1 MSKRAQLR
9 ARERQRQQEAA
20 AENRAANPEKY
31 STNNVIKGRKTG
43 PQRREEQQK
52 KREEQQK
59 KREENK
65 RRRTDPCEI
74 QKILITSA
82 KNPKDSVNLT
92 GGMVRFMYYESLLSN
107 TIKATYTYSDSG
119 NSANNA
125 KTGSNCKN
133 TGTALEKL
141 PIVGGEVASIK
152 IVDNRG
158 AVLEFS
164 PEKNN
169 PLIVNKPTPFDD
181 KTTKSAVQL
190 QFTSKEFLEN
200 EKLDN
205 RVVKCYEGK
214 ISEHIEKLVKENLN
228 TDKSVDLEETGA
240 KNYNFIGN
248 TRKPFYCIN
257 NLSTRAVPQGNEKS
271 GNSAGFLFWET
282 ADGYNFKSLDTLLGQ
297 NMKKSIAYNETPDN
311 GNLPAGYDLKALE
324 YSRSSENNVQGKM
337 MMGAFS
343 TQIKYFDLY
352 EPDLTEENLSSEKK
366 EETETP
372 VKGSQSSLTLA
383 GEELPLYNKDYYV
396 PTRLSWSVLDTGSQS
411 GGTTEEQLD
420 KSKEENFDLKN
431 VYNQS
436 IMRYNQ
442 LFSATVTV
450 TVGGDFSL
458 HAGDA
463 IFIDGPSLKAETTSN
478 DDIDKKDGG
487 VYIIADLAH
496 YISPKE
502 TYTKMNLIRDSTG
515 RKGNHTNRNAV
526 MASQDNFL
534 SNIK

>member
-9 ARERQRQQEAA
+9 ARERQRQQESA

-31 STNNVIKGRKTG
+31 STNNVITGRKSG
-43 PQRREEQQK
+43 KERREEQK
-52 KREEQQK
+52 KIREEK
-59 KREENK
+59 K
-65 RRRTDPCEI
+65 RRRTDPCDI

-82 KNPKDSVNLT
+82 KNPKESVNLT

-107 TIKATYTYSDSG
+107 TIKATCTYSDTG
-119 NSANNA
+119 NTANNS

-152 IVDNRG
+152 IADNGG

-169 PLIVNKPTPFDD
+169 ALIVNKPTPFDD

-190 QFTSKEFLEN
+190 QLTSQEFLEN

-228 TDKSVDLEETGA
+228 TDKSIDLEETGA

-257 NLSTRAVPQGNEKS
+257 NLSTKAVPQGNEKS
-271 GNSAGFLFWET
+271 GNSAGFIFWET

-297 NMKKSIAYNETPDN
+297 KMKKSIVYNETPDN

-337 MMGAFS
+337 MMGAYS
-343 TQIKYFDLY
+343 TQLRSFDLY
-352 EPDLTEENLSSEKK
+352 NPDFNEEELSSEKGG
-366 EETETP
+366 ES
-372 VKGSQSSLTLA
+372 KGSQDSLTLA

-396 PTRLSWSVLDTGSQS
+396 PSRISWSVLDTGSQS

-502 TYTKMNLIRDSTG
+502 TYTKMNLIRDSSG
-515 RKGNHTNRNAV
+515 RKGNHSNRNAV
-526 MASQDNFL
+526 MATQDNFL

>member
-9 ARERQRQQEAA
+9 AREKQRQQESAA
-20 AENRAANPEKY
+20 QNRDANPEKY

-43 PQRREEQQK
+43 AQRREEQK
-52 KREEQQK
+52 K

-65 RRRTDPCEI
+65 RRRTDPCDI

-82 KNPKDSVNLT
+82 KNPKESVNLT
-92 GGMVRFMYYESLLSN
+92 GGLVRFMYYESLLSN
-107 TIKATYTYSDSG
+107 TIKATCTYSDSG

-152 IVDNRG
+152 IADNRG

-169 PLIVNKPTPFDD
+169 ALIVNKPTPFDD

-190 QFTSKEFLEN
+190 QLTSNEFLEN

-228 TDKSVDLEETGA
+228 TDKSIDLEETGA

-337 MMGAFS
+337 MMGAYS
-343 TQIKYFDLY
+343 TQLRSFDLY
-352 EPDLTEENLSSEKK
+352 NPDFNEEELSSEKGG
-366 EETETP
+366 ES
-372 VKGSQSSLTLA
+372 KGSQDSLTLA

-396 PTRLSWSVLDTGSQS
+396 PSRISWSVLDTGSQS

-420 KSKEENFDLKN
+420 KSREENFDLKN
-431 VYNQS
+431 IFNQS

-478 DDIDKKDGG
+478 EDIDKKDGG
-487 VYIIADLAH
+487 VYIISDLAH

-526 MASQDNFL
+526 MATQDNFL

>member
-1 MSKRAQLR
+1 MSNRARLRAQ
-9 ARERQRQQEAA
+9 ERKRQQESA
-20 AENRAANPEKY
+20 AENRDANPEKY
-31 STNNVIKGRKTG
+31 STNNVITGRKNG
-43 PQRREEQQK
+43 NQRREENQK
-52 KREEQQK
+52 KRDDK
-59 KREENK
+59 KQPARKSTE
-65 RRRTDPCEI
+65 PCDVE
-74 QKILITSA
+74 KILITSA
-82 KNPKDSVNLT
+82 KNPGESVNLT
-92 GGMVRFMYYESLLSN
+92 GGMIRFMYYESLLSN

-119 NSANNA
+119 NTANNA

-133 TGTALEKL
+133 TGTAMEKL

-152 IVDNRG
+152 VTDNRG
-158 AVLEFS
+158 NSLEFS
-164 PEKNN
+164 PENNN

-190 QFTSKEFLEN
+190 QFTSKEYLEN
-200 EKLDN
+200 EILDN

-214 ISEHIEKLVKENLN
+214 ISEHIDKLVKENLN
-228 TDKSVDLEETGA
+228 TDKSIDIEETGA

-257 NLSTRAVPQGNEKS
+257 NLSTRAVPQGNDKS

-282 ADGYNFKSLDTLLGQ
+282 ADGYHFKSLDTLLGQ
-297 NMKKSIAYNETPDN
+297 KKKKSIVYNETPDN
-311 GNLPAGYDLKALE
+311 GNIPAGYDLKALE
-324 YSRSSENNVQGKM
+324 YSRDSANNVQGKM

-343 TQIKYFDLY
+343 NQIATFDLY
-352 EPDLTEENLSSEKK
+352 NPDFNEEELSSEKGG
-366 EETETP
+366 ES
-372 VKGSQSSLTLA
+372 KGSQDTLTLA

-396 PTRLSWSVLDTGSQS
+396 PTRLSWSVLDTGSQP

-431 VYNQS
+431 IFNQS

-442 LFSATVTV
+442 LFSSTVTV

-463 IFIDGPSLKAETTSN
+463 IFIDGPTLKAETTSN
-478 DDIDKKDGG
+478 DDIDRKDGG
-487 VYIIADLAH
+487 VYIISDLAH

-502 TYTKMNLIRDSTG
+502 TYTKMSLIRDSTG
-515 RKGNHTNRNAV
+515 RKGNHTNRTSSI
-526 MASQDNFL
+526 MDDGFMP
-534 SNIK
+534 NIK

>member
-1 MSKRAQLR
+1 MSNRARLRAQ
-9 ARERQRQQEAA
+9 ERKRQQETA
-20 AENRAANPEKY
+20 AENRTANPEKY
-31 STNNVIKGRKTG
+31 STNNVITGRKNG
-43 PQRREEQQK
+43 NQRREEQQK
-52 KREEQQK
+52 KRDDK
-59 KREENK
+59 KQPARKSTE
-65 RRRTDPCEI
+65 PCDVE
-74 QKILITSA
+74 KILITSA
-82 KNPKDSVNLT
+82 KNPGESVNLT
-92 GGMVRFMYYESLLSN
+92 GGMIRFMYYESLLSN

-119 NSANNA
+119 NTANNA

-133 TGTALEKL
+133 TGTAMEKL

-152 IVDNRG
+152 VTDNRG
-158 AVLEFS
+158 NSLEFS
-164 PEKNN
+164 PENNN

-190 QFTSKEFLEN
+190 QFTSKEYLEN
-200 EKLDN
+200 EILDN

-214 ISEHIEKLVKENLN
+214 ISEHIDKLVKENLN
-228 TDKSVDLEETGA
+228 TDKSIDIEETGA

-257 NLSTRAVPQGNEKS
+257 NLSTRAVPQGNDKS

-282 ADGYNFKSLDTLLGQ
+282 ADGYHFKSLDTLLGQ
-297 NMKKSIAYNETPDN
+297 KKKKSIVYNETPDN
-311 GNLPAGYDLKALE
+311 GNIPAGYDLKALE
-324 YSRSSENNVQGKM
+324 YSRDSANNVQGKM

-343 TQIKYFDLY
+343 NQIATFDLY
-352 EPDLTEENLSSEKK
+352 NPDFNEEELSSEKGG
-366 EETETP
+366 ES
-372 VKGSQSSLTLA
+372 KGSQDTLTLA

-396 PTRLSWSVLDTGSQS
+396 PTRLSWSVLDTGSQP

-431 VYNQS
+431 IFNQS

-442 LFSATVTV
+442 LFSSTVTV

-463 IFIDGPSLKAETTSN
+463 IFIDGPTLKAETTSN
-478 DDIDKKDGG
+478 DDIDRKDGG
-487 VYIIADLAH
+487 VYIISDLAH

-502 TYTKMNLIRDSTG
+502 TYTKMSLIRDSTG
-515 RKGNHTNRNAV
+515 RKGNHTNRNAD
-526 MASQDNFL
+526 MAMEDNFL

>member
-1 MSKRAQLR
+1 MSNRARLRAQ
-9 ARERQRQQEAA
+9 ERKRQQESA
-20 AENRAANPEKY
+20 AENRDANPEKY
-31 STNNVIKGRKTG
+31 STNNVITGRKNG
-43 PQRREEQQK
+43 NQRREENQK
-52 KREEQQK
+52 KRDDK
-59 KREENK
+59 KQPARKSTE
-65 RRRTDPCEI
+65 PCDVE
-74 QKILITSA
+74 KILITSA
-82 KNPKDSVNLT
+82 KNPGESVNLT
-92 GGMVRFMYYESLLSN
+92 GGMIRFMYYESLLSN

-119 NSANNA
+119 NTANNA

-133 TGTALEKL
+133 TGTAMEKL

-152 IVDNRG
+152 VTDNRG
-158 AVLEFS
+158 NSLEFS
-164 PEKNN
+164 PENNN

-190 QFTSKEFLEN
+190 QFTSEEYLEN

-214 ISEHIEKLVKENLN
+214 ISEHIDKLVKENLN
-228 TDKSVDLEETGA
+228 TNKAIDIEETGA

-257 NLSTRAVPQGNEKS
+257 NLSTRAVPQGNDKS

-282 ADGYNFKSLDTLLGQ
+282 ADGYHFKSLDTLLGQ
-297 NMKKSIAYNETPDN
+297 KKKKSIVYNETPDN
-311 GNLPAGYDLKALE
+311 GNIPAGYDLKALE
-324 YSRSSENNVQGKM
+324 YSRDSANNVQGKM
-337 MMGAFS
+337 MMGAYS
-343 TQIKYFDLY
+343 TQLKSFDLY
-352 EPDLTEENLSSEKK
+352 NPDFNEEELSSEKGG
-366 EETETP
+366 ES
-372 VKGSQSSLTLA
+372 KGSQDTLTLA

-396 PTRLSWSVLDTGSQS
+396 PTRLSWSVLDTGSQP

-431 VYNQS
+431 IFNQS

-442 LFSATVTV
+442 LFSSTVTV

-463 IFIDGPSLKAETTSN
+463 IFIDGPTLKAETTSN
-478 DDIDKKDGG
+478 DDIDRKDGG
-487 VYIIADLAH
+487 VYIISDLAH

-502 TYTKMNLIRDSTG
+502 TYTKMSLIRDSTG
-515 RKGNHTNRNAV
+515 RKGNHTNRTSSI
-526 MASQDNFL
+526 MDDGFMP
-534 SNIK
+534 NIK

>member
-1 MSKRAQLR
+1 MSNRSKLR
-9 ARERQRQQEAA
+9 QKELKKQQERAA
-20 AENRAANPEKY
+20 QNRAANPEKY

-43 PQRREEQQK
+43 AQRREDQK
-52 KREEQQK
+52 K
-59 KREENK
+59 KREENRK
-65 RRRTDPCEI
+65 RRTDPCDIE
-74 QKILITSA
+74 KILITSA
-82 KNPKDSVNLT
+82 KNPKESVNLT

-107 TIKATYTYSDSG
+107 TIKATYTYSDTG
-119 NSANNA
+119 NTVNNA

-164 PEKNN
+164 PENNN

-190 QFTSKEFLEN
+190 QLTSKEYLEN

-337 MMGAFS
+337 MMGAYS
-343 TQIKYFDLY
+343 TQLRSFDLY
-352 EPDLTEENLSSEKK
+352 NPDFNEEELSSEKGG
-366 EETETP
+366 ES
-372 VKGSQSSLTLA
+372 KGSQDSLTLA

-396 PTRLSWSVLDTGSQS
+396 PSRISWSVLDTGSQS

-502 TYTKMNLIRDSTG
+502 TYTKMNLIRDSSG
-515 RKGNHTNRNAV
+515 RKGNHSNRNAV
-526 MASQDNFL
+526 MATQDNFL

>member
-1 MSKRAQLR
+1 MSNRARLRAQ
-9 ARERQRQQEAA
+9 ERKRQQEAA

-43 PQRREEQQK
+43 KER
-52 KREEQQK
+52 REEQQK

-74 QKILITSA
+74 EKITITSA
-82 KNPKDSVNLT
+82 KNPKESVNLT
-92 GGMVRFMYYESLLSN
+92 GGLVRFMYYESLLSN
-107 TIKATYTYSDSG
+107 TIKATYTYSDTG
-119 NSANNA
+119 NTVNNA

-152 IVDNRG
+152 VTDNRG
-158 AVLEFS
+158 NSLEFS

-248 TRKPFYCIN
+248 TRKPYYCIN

-337 MMGAFS
+337 MMGAYS
-343 TQIKYFDLY
+343 THCLLY
-352 EPDLTEENLSSEKK
+352 TS
-366 EETETP
+366 
-372 VKGSQSSLTLA
+372 
-383 GEELPLYNKDYYV
+383 
-396 PTRLSWSVLDTGSQS
+396 
-411 GGTTEEQLD
+411 
-420 KSKEENFDLKN
+420 
-431 VYNQS
+431 
-436 IMRYNQ
+436 
-442 LFSATVTV
+442 
-450 TVGGDFSL
+450 
-458 HAGDA
+458 DA
-463 IFIDGPSLKAETTSN
+463 
-478 DDIDKKDGG
+478 
-487 VYIIADLAH
+487 AD
-496 YISPKE
+496 E
-502 TYTKMNLIRDSTG
+502 
-515 RKGNHTNRNAV
+515 
-526 MASQDNFL
+526 
-534 SNIK
+534 

>member
-1 MSKRAQLR
+1 MSNRSKLR
-9 ARERQRQQEAA
+9 QKELKKQQERA

-31 STNNVIKGRKTG
+31 STNNVIKGRKSG
-43 PQRREEQQK
+43 KERRED
-52 KREEQQK
+52 QQK
-59 KREENK
+59 KREENRK
-65 RRRTDPCEI
+65 RRTDPCDIE
-74 QKILITSA
+74 KILITSA
-82 KNPKDSVNLT
+82 KNPKESVNLT

-107 TIKATYTYSDSG
+107 TIKATYTYSDTG
-119 NSANNA
+119 NTVNNA

-141 PIVGGEVASIK
+141 PIVGGEIASIK

-190 QFTSKEFLEN
+190 QLTSKEYLEN

-228 TDKSVDLEETGA
+228 TDKSIDLEETGA

-257 NLSTRAVPQGNEKS
+257 NLSTRAVPQGNDKS

-282 ADGYNFKSLDTLLGQ
+282 ADGYHFKSLDTLLGQ
-297 NMKKSIAYNETPDN
+297 KKKKSIVYNETPDN
-311 GNLPAGYDLKALE
+311 GNIPAGYDLKALE
-324 YSRSSENNVQGKM
+324 YSRDSANNVQGKM

-343 TQIKYFDLY
+343 NQIATFDLY
-352 EPDLTEENLSSEKK
+352 NPDFNEEELSSEKGG
-366 EETETP
+366 ES
-372 VKGSQSSLTLA
+372 KGSQDSLTLA

-396 PTRLSWSVLDTGSQS
+396 PSRISWSVLDTGSQS

-502 TYTKMNLIRDSTG
+502 TYTKMNLIRDSSG
-515 RKGNHTNRNAV
+515 RKGNHSNRNAV
-526 MASQDNFL
+526 MATQDNFL

>member
-9 ARERQRQQEAA
+9 ARERQRQQESA

-43 PQRREEQQK
+43 AQRREEQK
-52 KREEQQK
+52 KIREK
-59 KREENK
+59 NK
-65 RRRTDPCEI
+65 RRRTDPCDI

-82 KNPKDSVNLT
+82 KNPKESVNLT
-92 GGMVRFMYYESLLSN
+92 GGLIRFMYYESLLSN
-107 TIKATYTYSDSG
+107 TIKATCTYSDTG
-119 NSANNA
+119 NTANNA

-152 IVDNRG
+152 IVDNHG

-164 PEKNN
+164 IEKNN

-190 QFTSKEFLEN
+190 QLTSNEFLEN

-228 TDKSVDLEETGA
+228 TEKSVDLEETGA

-297 NMKKSIAYNETPDN
+297 KMKKSIVYNETPDN

-396 PTRLSWSVLDTGSQS
+396 PTRLSWSVLDTGSQP

-431 VYNQS
+431 IFNQS

-442 LFSATVTV
+442 LFSSTVTV

-463 IFIDGPSLKAETTSN
+463 IFIDGPALRAETTSN
-478 DDIDKKDGG
+478 DDIDRKDGG
-487 VYIIADLAH
+487 VYIISDLAH

-502 TYTKMNLIRDSTG
+502 TYTKINLIRDSTG
-515 RKGNHTNRNAV
+515 RKGNHTNRASTV
-526 MASQDNFL
+526 MDDDFMTF
-534 SNIK
+534 IK

>member
-9 ARERQRQQEAA
+9 AREKQRQQESAA
-20 AENRAANPEKY
+20 QNRDANPEKY

-43 PQRREEQQK
+43 AQRREEQK
-52 KREEQQK
+52 K

-65 RRRTDPCEI
+65 RRRTDPCDI

-82 KNPKDSVNLT
+82 KNPKESVNLT
-92 GGMVRFMYYESLLSN
+92 GGLVRFMYYESLLSN
-107 TIKATYTYSDSG
+107 TIKATCTYSDSG

-152 IVDNRG
+152 IADNRG

-169 PLIVNKPTPFDD
+169 ALIVNKPTPFDD

-190 QFTSKEFLEN
+190 QLTSNEFLEN

-228 TDKSVDLEETGA
+228 TDKSIDLEETGA

-352 EPDLTEENLSSEKK
+352 EPDLTEENLSSEKS
-366 EETETP
+366 EETKTP

-396 PTRLSWSVLDTGSQS
+396 PTRLSWSVLDTGSQP

-431 VYNQS
+431 IFNQS

-478 DDIDKKDGG
+478 DDYDKKDGG
-487 VYIIADLAH
+487 VYIISDLAH

-526 MASQDNFL
+526 MATQDNFL

>member
-1 MSKRAQLR
+1 MCIRDR
-9 ARERQRQQEAA
+9 
-20 AENRAANPEKY
+20 
-31 STNNVIKGRKTG
+31 
-43 PQRREEQQK
+43 
-52 KREEQQK
+52 
-59 KREENK
+59 
-65 RRRTDPCEI
+65 
-74 QKILITSA
+74 
-82 KNPKDSVNLT
+82 
-92 GGMVRFMYYESLLSN
+92 
-107 TIKATYTYSDSG
+107 TYTYSDTG
-119 NSANNA
+119 NTANNA

-164 PEKNN
+164 PENNN

-190 QFTSKEFLEN
+190 QLTSNEFLEN

-228 TDKSVDLEETGA
+228 TDKSIDLEETGA

-337 MMGAFS
+337 MMGAYS
-343 TQIKYFDLY
+343 TQLRSFDLY
-352 EPDLTEENLSSEKK
+352 NPDFNEEELSSEKGG
-366 EETETP
+366 ES
-372 VKGSQSSLTLA
+372 KGSQDSLTLA

-396 PTRLSWSVLDTGSQS
+396 PSRISWSVLDTGSQS

-502 TYTKMNLIRDSTG
+502 TYTKMNLIRDSSG
-515 RKGNHTNRNAV
+515 RKGNHSNRNAV
-526 MASQDNFL
+526 MATQDNFL

>member
-1 MSKRAQLR
+1 MSNRAKLR
-9 ARERQRQQEAA
+9 QKELKNQQERA

-43 PQRREEQQK
+43 AQRREEQK
-52 KREEQQK
+52 KIREK
-59 KREENK
+59 NK
-65 RRRTDPCEI
+65 RRRTDPCDI

-82 KNPKDSVNLT
+82 KNPKESVNLT
-92 GGMVRFMYYESLLSN
+92 GGLVRFMYYESLLSN
-107 TIKATYTYSDSG
+107 TIKATYTYSDTG
-119 NSANNA
+119 NTTNNA

-164 PEKNN
+164 PENNN

-190 QFTSKEFLEN
+190 QLTSKEYLEN

-337 MMGAFS
+337 MMGAYS
-343 TQIKYFDLY
+343 TQLRSFDLY
-352 EPDLTEENLSSEKK
+352 NPDFNEEELSSEKGG
-366 EETETP
+366 ES
-372 VKGSQSSLTLA
+372 KGSQDSLTLA

-396 PTRLSWSVLDTGSQS
+396 PSRISWSVLDTGSQS

-502 TYTKMNLIRDSTG
+502 TYTKMNLIRDSSG
-515 RKGNHTNRNAV
+515 RKGNHSNRNAV
-526 MASQDNFL
+526 MATQDNFL

>member
-1 MSKRAQLR
+1 MSNRAKLR
-9 ARERQRQQEAA
+9 QKELKKQQERA

-43 PQRREEQQK
+43 KERRED
-52 KREEQQK
+52 QQK
-59 KREENK
+59 KREENRK
-65 RRRTDPCEI
+65 RRTDPCDIE
-74 QKILITSA
+74 KITITSA
-82 KNPKDSVNLT
+82 KNPKESVNLT
-92 GGMVRFMYYESLLSN
+92 GGLVRFMYYESLLSN
-107 TIKATYTYSDSG
+107 TIKATYTYSDTG
-119 NSANNA
+119 NTVNNA

-141 PIVGGEVASIK
+141 PIVGGEIASIK
-152 IVDNRG
+152 VTDNRG
-158 AVLEFS
+158 NSLEFS
-164 PEKNN
+164 PENNN

-190 QFTSKEFLEN
+190 QFTSEEYLEN

-214 ISEHIEKLVKENLN
+214 ISEHIDKLVKENLN
-228 TDKSVDLEETGA
+228 TNKAIDIEETGA

-257 NLSTRAVPQGNEKS
+257 NLSTRAVPQGNDKS

-282 ADGYNFKSLDTLLGQ
+282 ADGYHFKSLDTLLGQ
-297 NMKKSIAYNETPDN
+297 KKKKSIVYNETPDN
-311 GNLPAGYDLKALE
+311 GNIPAGYDLKALE
-324 YSRSSENNVQGKM
+324 YSRDSANNVQGKM
-337 MMGAFS
+337 MMGAYS
-343 TQIKYFDLY
+343 TQLKSFDLY
-352 EPDLTEENLSSEKK
+352 NPDFNEEELSSEKGG
-366 EETETP
+366 ES
-372 VKGSQSSLTLA
+372 KGSQDTLTLA

-396 PTRLSWSVLDTGSQS
+396 PTRLSWSVLDTGSQP

-431 VYNQS
+431 IFNQS

-442 LFSATVTV
+442 LFSSTVTV

-463 IFIDGPSLKAETTSN
+463 IFIDGPTLKAETTSN
-478 DDIDKKDGG
+478 DDIDRKDGG
-487 VYIIADLAH
+487 VYIISDLAH

-502 TYTKMNLIRDSTG
+502 TYTKMNLIRDSSG
-515 RKGNHTNRNAV
+515 RKGNHSNRNAA
-526 MASQDNFL
+526 MATQDNFL

>member
-1 MSKRAQLR
+1 MSRLRAQ
-9 ARERQRQQEAA
+9 ERKRQQESA
-20 AENRAANPEKY
+20 AENRDANPEKY
-31 STNNVIKGRKTG
+31 STNNVITGRKNG
-43 PQRREEQQK
+43 NQRREEQQK
-52 KREEQQK
+52 KRDDK
-59 KREENK
+59 KQPARKSTE
-65 RRRTDPCEI
+65 PCDVE
-74 QKILITSA
+74 KILITSA
-82 KNPKDSVNLT
+82 KNPGESVNLT
-92 GGMVRFMYYESLLSN
+92 GGMIRFMYYESLLSN

-119 NSANNA
+119 NTANNA

-133 TGTALEKL
+133 TGTAMEKL

-152 IVDNRG
+152 VTDNRG
-158 AVLEFS
+158 NSLEFS
-164 PEKNN
+164 PENNN

-190 QFTSKEFLEN
+190 QFTSKEYLEN
-200 EKLDN
+200 EILDN

-214 ISEHIEKLVKENLN
+214 ISEHIDKLVKENLN
-228 TDKSVDLEETGA
+228 TDKSIDIEETGA

-257 NLSTRAVPQGNEKS
+257 NLSTRAVPQGNDKS

-282 ADGYNFKSLDTLLGQ
+282 ADGYHFKSLDTLLGQ
-297 NMKKSIAYNETPDN
+297 KKKKSIVYNETPDN
-311 GNLPAGYDLKALE
+311 GNIPAGYDLKALE
-324 YSRSSENNVQGKM
+324 YSRDSANNVQGKM

-343 TQIKYFDLY
+343 NQIASFDLY
-352 EPDLTEENLSSEKK
+352 NPDFNEEELSSEKGG
-366 EETETP
+366 ES
-372 VKGSQSSLTLA
+372 KGSQDTLTLA

-396 PTRLSWSVLDTGSQS
+396 PTRLSWSVLDTGSQP

-431 VYNQS
+431 IFNQS

-442 LFSATVTV
+442 LFSSTVTV

-463 IFIDGPSLKAETTSN
+463 IFIDGPTLKAETTSN
-478 DDIDKKDGG
+478 DDIDRKDGG
-487 VYIIADLAH
+487 VYIISDLAH

-502 TYTKMNLIRDSTG
+502 TYTKMSLIRDSTG
-515 RKGNHTNRNAV
+515 RKGNHTNRTSSI
-526 MASQDNFL
+526 MDDGFMP
-534 SNIK
+534 NIK

>member
-9 ARERQRQQEAA
+9 AREKQRQQESAA
-20 AENRAANPEKY
+20 QNRDANPEKY

-43 PQRREEQQK
+43 AQRREEQK
-52 KREEQQK
+52 KIREK
-59 KREENK
+59 NK
-65 RRRTDPCEI
+65 RRRTDPCDI

-82 KNPKDSVNLT
+82 KNPKESVNLT
-92 GGMVRFMYYESLLSN
+92 GGLVRFMYYESLLSN
-107 TIKATYTYSDSG
+107 TIKATCTYSDSG

-152 IVDNRG
+152 IVDNHG

-169 PLIVNKPTPFDD
+169 ALIVNKPIPFDD

-190 QFTSKEFLEN
+190 QLTSNEFLEN

-228 TDKSVDLEETGA
+228 TDKSIDLEETGA

-352 EPDLTEENLSSEKK
+352 EPDLTEENLSSEKS
-366 EETETP
+366 EETKTP

-396 PTRLSWSVLDTGSQS
+396 PTRLSWSVLDTGSQP

-431 VYNQS
+431 IFNQS

-487 VYIIADLAH
+487 VYIISD
-496 YISPKE
+496 
-502 TYTKMNLIRDSTG
+502 
-515 RKGNHTNRNAV
+515 
-526 MASQDNFL
+526 
-534 SNIK
+534 

>member
-1 MSKRAQLR
+1 MSNRARLRAQ
-9 ARERQRQQEAA
+9 ERKRQQETA
-20 AENRAANPEKY
+20 AENRDANPEKY
-31 STNNVIKGRKTG
+31 STNNVITGRKNG
-43 PQRREEQQK
+43 NQRREEQK
-52 KREEQQK
+52 KIRDERKQPARKPTE
-59 KREENK
+59 
-65 RRRTDPCEI
+65 PCDVE
-74 QKILITSA
+74 KILITSA
-82 KNPKDSVNLT
+82 KNPGESVNLT
-92 GGMVRFMYYESLLSN
+92 GGMIRFMYYESLLSN

-119 NSANNA
+119 NTANNA

-141 PIVGGEVASIK
+141 PIVGGEIASIK
-152 IVDNRG
+152 VTDNRG
-158 AVLEFS
+158 NSLEFS
-164 PEKNN
+164 PENNN

-190 QFTSKEFLEN
+190 QFTSKEYLEN
-200 EKLDN
+200 EILDN

-214 ISEHIEKLVKENLN
+214 ISEHIDKLVKENLK
-228 TDKSVDLEETGA
+228 TDKAINIEETGA

-257 NLSTRAVPQGNEKS
+257 NLSTRAVPQGNDKS

-282 ADGYNFKSLDTLLGQ
+282 ADGYHFKSLDTLLGQ
-297 NMKKSIAYNETPDN
+297 KKKKSIIYNETPDN
-311 GNLPAGYDLKALE
+311 GNIPAGYDLKALE
-324 YSRSSENNVQGKM
+324 YSRDSANNVQGKM

-343 TQIKYFDLY
+343 NQIATFDLY
-352 EPDLTEENLSSEKK
+352 NPDFSEEELSSEKGG
-366 EETETP
+366 ES
-372 VKGSQSSLTLA
+372 KGSQSSLTLA

-396 PTRLSWSVLDTGSQS
+396 PTRLSWSVLDTGSQP

-431 VYNQS
+431 IFNQS

-442 LFSATVTV
+442 LFSSTVTV

-458 HAGDA
+458 HAGAA
-463 IFIDGPSLKAETTSN
+463 IFIDGPTLKAETTSN
-478 DDIDKKDGG
+478 DDIDRKDGG
-487 VYIIADLAH
+487 VYIISDLAH

-502 TYTKMNLIRDSTG
+502 TYTKMSLIRDSTG
-515 RKGNHTNRNAV
+515 RKGNHTNRNAD
-526 MASQDNFL
+526 MAMEDNFL

>member
-9 ARERQRQQEAA
+9 AREKQRQQESA

-43 PQRREEQQK
+43 AQRREEQK
-52 KREEQQK
+52 K

-74 QKILITSA
+74 EKITITSA
-82 KNPKDSVNLT
+82 KNPKESVNLT
-92 GGMVRFMYYESLLSN
+92 GGLVRFMYYESLLSN
-107 TIKATYTYSDSG
+107 TIKATYTYSDTG
-119 NSANNA
+119 NTTNNA

-164 PEKNN
+164 PENNN

-190 QFTSKEFLEN
+190 QFTSEEYLEN

-214 ISEHIEKLVKENLN
+214 ISEHIDKLVKENLN
-228 TDKSVDLEETGA
+228 TDKAIDIEETGA

-257 NLSTRAVPQGNEKS
+257 NLSTRAVPQGNDKS
-271 GNSAGFLFWET
+271 CNSAGFLFWET

-337 MMGAFS
+337 MMGAYS
-343 TQIKYFDLY
+343 TQLRSFDLY
-352 EPDLTEENLSSEKK
+352 NPDFNEEELSSEKGG
-366 EETETP
+366 ES
-372 VKGSQSSLTLA
+372 KGSQDSLTLA

-396 PTRLSWSVLDTGSQS
+396 PSRISWSVLDTGSQS

-502 TYTKMNLIRDSTG
+502 TYTKMNLIRDSSG
-515 RKGNHTNRNAV
+515 RKGNHSNRNAV
-526 MASQDNFL
+526 MATQDNFL

>member
-1 MSKRAQLR
+1 MSNRARLRAQ
-9 ARERQRQQEAA
+9 ERKRQQEAA

-31 STNNVIKGRKTG
+31 STNNVITGRKNG
-43 PQRREEQQK
+43 NQRREEQKK
-52 KREEQQK
+52 KRDEK
-59 KREENK
+59 KQPARKSTE
-65 RRRTDPCEI
+65 PCDVE
-74 QKILITSA
+74 KILITSA
-82 KNPKDSVNLT
+82 KNPGESVNLT
-92 GGMVRFMYYESLLSN
+92 GGMIRFMYYESLLSN

-119 NSANNA
+119 NTANNA

-133 TGTALEKL
+133 TGTAMEKL

-152 IVDNRG
+152 VTDNRG
-158 AVLEFS
+158 NSLEFS
-164 PEKNN
+164 PENNN

-190 QFTSKEFLEN
+190 QFTSKEYLEN
-200 EKLDN
+200 EILDN

-214 ISEHIEKLVKENLN
+214 ISEHIDKLVKENLN
-228 TDKSVDLEETGA
+228 TNKSIDIEETGA

-257 NLSTRAVPQGNEKS
+257 NLSTRAVPQGNDKS

-282 ADGYNFKSLDTLLGQ
+282 ADGYHFKSLDTLLGQ
-297 NMKKSIAYNETPDN
+297 KKKKSIVYNETPDN
-311 GNLPAGYDLKALE
+311 GNIPAGYDLKALE
-324 YSRSSENNVQGKM
+324 YSRDSVNNVQGKM
-337 MMGAFS
+337 MMGAYS
-343 TQIKYFDLY
+343 TQLRSFDLY
-352 EPDLTEENLSSEKK
+352 NPDFNEEELSSEKGG
-366 EETETP
+366 ES
-372 VKGSQSSLTLA
+372 KGSQDTLTLA

-396 PTRLSWSVLDTGSQS
+396 PTRLSWSVLDTGSQP

-431 VYNQS
+431 IFNQS

-442 LFSATVTV
+442 LFSSTVTV

-463 IFIDGPSLKAETTSN
+463 IFIDGPTLKAETTSN
-478 DDIDKKDGG
+478 DDIDRKDGG
-487 VYIIADLAH
+487 VYIISDLAH

-502 TYTKMNLIRDSTG
+502 TYTKMSLIRDSTG
-515 RKGNHTNRNAV
+515 RKGNHTNRTSSI
-526 MASQDNFL
+526 MDDGFMP
-534 SNIK
+534 NIK

>member
-1 MSKRAQLR
+1 MSNRAKLRAQ
-9 ARERQRQQEAA
+9 ERNRQQEAA

-43 PQRREEQQK
+43 AQRREEQK
-52 KREEQQK
+52 KIREK
-59 KREENK
+59 NK
-65 RRRTDPCEI
+65 RRRTDPCDI

-82 KNPKDSVNLT
+82 KNPKESVNLT

-107 TIKATYTYSDSG
+107 TIKATYTYSDTG
-119 NSANNA
+119 NTVNNA

-190 QFTSKEFLEN
+190 QFTSKEYLEN
-200 EKLDN
+200 EILDN

-214 ISEHIEKLVKENLN
+214 ISEHIDKLVKENLN
-228 TDKSVDLEETGA
+228 TDKSIDIEETGA

-257 NLSTRAVPQGNEKS
+257 NLSTRAVPQGNDKS

-282 ADGYNFKSLDTLLGQ
+282 ADGYHFKSLDTLLGQ
-297 NMKKSIAYNETPDN
+297 KKKKSIVYNETPDN
-311 GNLPAGYDLKALE
+311 GNIPAGYDLKALE
-324 YSRSSENNVQGKM
+324 YSRDSANNVQGKM

-343 TQIKYFDLY
+343 NQIATFDLY
-352 EPDLTEENLSSEKK
+352 NPDFNEEELSSEKGG
-366 EETETP
+366 ES
-372 VKGSQSSLTLA
+372 KGSQDTLTLA

-396 PTRLSWSVLDTGSQS
+396 PTRLSWSVLDTGSQP

-431 VYNQS
+431 IFNQS

-442 LFSATVTV
+442 LFSSTVTV

-463 IFIDGPSLKAETTSN
+463 IFIDGPTLKAETTSN
-478 DDIDKKDGG
+478 DDIDRKDGG
-487 VYIIADLAH
+487 VYIISDLAH

-502 TYTKMNLIRDSTG
+502 TYTKMSLIRDSTG
-515 RKGNHTNRNAV
+515 RKGNHTNRNADTA
-526 MASQDNFL
+526 MQDNFL

>member
-1 MSKRAQLR
+1 MSNRSKLR
-9 ARERQRQQEAA
+9 QKELKKQQERA

-31 STNNVIKGRKTG
+31 STNNVIKGRKSG
-43 PQRREEQQK
+43 KERRED
-52 KREEQQK
+52 QQK
-59 KREENK
+59 KREENRK
-65 RRRTDPCEI
+65 RRTDPCDIE
-74 QKILITSA
+74 KILITSA
-82 KNPKDSVNLT
+82 KNPKESVNLT

-107 TIKATYTYSDSG
+107 TIKATYTYSDTG
-119 NSANNA
+119 NTVNNA

-141 PIVGGEVASIK
+141 PIVGGEIASIK

-190 QFTSKEFLEN
+190 QLTSKEYLEN

-214 ISEHIEKLVKENLN
+214 ISQHIKNLVKENLN
-228 TDKSVDLEETGA
+228 SDKFVALEETGA

-297 NMKKSIAYNETPDN
+297 NMKKSITYNETPDN

-337 MMGAFS
+337 MMGAYS
-343 TQIKYFDLY
+343 TQLRSFDLY
-352 EPDLTEENLSSEKK
+352 NPDFNEEELSSEKGG
-366 EETETP
+366 ES
-372 VKGSQSSLTLA
+372 KGSQDSLTLA

-396 PTRLSWSVLDTGSQS
+396 PSRISWSVLDTGSQS

-502 TYTKMNLIRDSTG
+502 TYTKMNLIRDSSG
-515 RKGNHTNRNAV
+515 RKGNHSNRNAV
-526 MASQDNFL
+526 MATQDNFL

>member
-1 MSKRAQLR
+1 MSNRAKLR
-9 ARERQRQQEAA
+9 QKELKKQQERA

-43 PQRREEQQK
+43 KERRED
-52 KREEQQK
+52 QQK
-59 KREENK
+59 KREENRK
-65 RRRTDPCEI
+65 RRTDPCDIE
-74 QKILITSA
+74 KITITSA
-82 KNPKDSVNLT
+82 KNPKESVNLT
-92 GGMVRFMYYESLLSN
+92 GGLVRFMYYESLLSN
-107 TIKATYTYSDSG
+107 TIKATYTYSDTG
-119 NSANNA
+119 NTVNNA

-141 PIVGGEVASIK
+141 PIVGGEIASIK

-190 QFTSKEFLEN
+190 QLISKEYLEN

-337 MMGAFS
+337 MMGAYS
-343 TQIKYFDLY
+343 TQLRSFDLY
-352 EPDLTEENLSSEKK
+352 NPDFNEEELSSEKGG
-366 EETETP
+366 ES
-372 VKGSQSSLTLA
+372 KGSQDSLTLA

-396 PTRLSWSVLDTGSQS
+396 PSRISWSVLDTGSQS

-502 TYTKMNLIRDSTG
+502 TYTKMNLIRDSSG
-515 RKGNHTNRNAV
+515 RKGNHSNRNAA
-526 MASQDNFL
+526 MATQDNFL

>member
-1 MSKRAQLR
+1 MSNRAKLR
-9 ARERQRQQEAA
+9 QKELKKQQERA

-31 STNNVIKGRKTG
+31 STNNVIKGRKNG
-43 PQRREEQQK
+43 NQRREEQKK
-52 KREEQQK
+52 KRDERKQPARKPTE
-59 KREENK
+59 
-65 RRRTDPCEI
+65 PCDVE
-74 QKILITSA
+74 KILITSA
-82 KNPKDSVNLT
+82 KNPGESVNLT
-92 GGMVRFMYYESLLSN
+92 GGMIRLMYYESLLSN

-119 NSANNA
+119 NTANNA

-141 PIVGGEVASIK
+141 PIVGGEIASIK
-152 IVDNRG
+152 VTDNRG
-158 AVLEFS
+158 NSLEFS
-164 PEKNN
+164 PENNN

-190 QFTSKEFLEN
+190 QFTSEEYLEN

-214 ISEHIEKLVKENLN
+214 ISEHIDKLVKENLN
-228 TDKSVDLEETGA
+228 TDKSIDIEETGA

-257 NLSTRAVPQGNEKS
+257 NLSTRAVPQGNDKS

-282 ADGYNFKSLDTLLGQ
+282 ADGYHFKSLDTLLGQ
-297 NMKKSIAYNETPDN
+297 KKKKSIVYNETPDN
-311 GNLPAGYDLKALE
+311 GNIPAGYDLKALE
-324 YSRSSENNVQGKM
+324 YSRDSANNVQGKM
-337 MMGAFS
+337 MMGAYS
-343 TQIKYFDLY
+343 TQLRSFDLY
-352 EPDLTEENLSSEKK
+352 NPDFNEEELSSEKGG
-366 EETETP
+366 ES
-372 VKGSQSSLTLA
+372 KGSQSSLTLA

-396 PTRLSWSVLDTGSQS
+396 PTRLSWSVLDTGSQP

-431 VYNQS
+431 IFNQS

-442 LFSATVTV
+442 LFSSTVTV

-463 IFIDGPSLKAETTSN
+463 IFIDGPTLKAETTSN
-478 DDIDKKDGG
+478 DDIDRKDGG
-487 VYIIADLAH
+487 VYIISDLAH

-502 TYTKMNLIRDSTG
+502 TYTKMSLIRDSTG
-515 RKGNHTNRNAV
+515 RKGNHTNRNAD
-526 MASQDNFL
+526 MAMEDNFL

>member
-1 MSKRAQLR
+1 MSNRARLRAQ
-9 ARERQRQQEAA
+9 ERKRQQESA
-20 AENRAANPEKY
+20 AENRDANPEKY
-31 STNNVIKGRKTG
+31 STNNVITGRKNG
-43 PQRREEQQK
+43 NQRREEQQK
-52 KREEQQK
+52 KRDDK
-59 KREENK
+59 KQPARKSTE
-65 RRRTDPCEI
+65 PCDVE
-74 QKILITSA
+74 KILITSA
-82 KNPKDSVNLT
+82 KNPGESVNLT
-92 GGMVRFMYYESLLSN
+92 GGMIRFMYYESLLSN

-119 NSANNA
+119 NTANNA

-133 TGTALEKL
+133 TGTAMEKL

-152 IVDNRG
+152 VTDNRG
-158 AVLEFS
+158 NSLEFS
-164 PEKNN
+164 PENNN

-190 QFTSKEFLEN
+190 QFTSKEYLEN
-200 EKLDN
+200 EILDN

-214 ISEHIEKLVKENLN
+214 ISEHIDKLVKENLN
-228 TDKSVDLEETGA
+228 TDKSIDIEETGA

-257 NLSTRAVPQGNEKS
+257 NLSTRAVPQGNDKS

-282 ADGYNFKSLDTLLGQ
+282 ADGYHFKSLDTLLGQ
-297 NMKKSIAYNETPDN
+297 KKKKSIVYNETPDN
-311 GNLPAGYDLKALE
+311 GNIPAGYDLKALE
-324 YSRSSENNVQGKM
+324 YSRDSANNVQGKM

-343 TQIKYFDLY
+343 NQIASFDLY
-352 EPDLTEENLSSEKK
+352 NPDFNEEELSSEKGG
-366 EETETP
+366 ES
-372 VKGSQSSLTLA
+372 KGSQDTLTLA

-396 PTRLSWSVLDTGSQS
+396 PTRLSWSVLDTGSQP

-431 VYNQS
+431 IFNQS

-442 LFSATVTV
+442 LFSSTVTV

-463 IFIDGPSLKAETTSN
+463 IFIDGPTLKAETTSN
-478 DDIDKKDGG
+478 DDIDRKDGG
-487 VYIIADLAH
+487 VYIISDLAH

-502 TYTKMNLIRDSTG
+502 TYTKMSLIRDSTG
-515 RKGNHTNRNAV
+515 RKGNHTNRTSSI
-526 MASQDNFL
+526 MDDGFMP
-534 SNIK
+534 NIK

>member
-1 MSKRAQLR
+1 M
-9 ARERQRQQEAA
+9 
-20 AENRAANPEKY
+20 
-31 STNNVIKGRKTG
+31 
-43 PQRREEQQK
+43 
-52 KREEQQK
+52 
-59 KREENK
+59 
-65 RRRTDPCEI
+65 
-74 QKILITSA
+74 
-82 KNPKDSVNLT
+82 
-92 GGMVRFMYYESLLSN
+92 
-107 TIKATYTYSDSG
+107 
-119 NSANNA
+119 
-125 KTGSNCKN
+125 
-133 TGTALEKL
+133 
-141 PIVGGEVASIK
+141 
-152 IVDNRG
+152 
-158 AVLEFS
+158 
-164 PEKNN
+164 
-169 PLIVNKPTPFDD
+169 IVNKPTPFDD

-190 QFTSKEFLEN
+190 QLTSKEYLEN

-337 MMGAFS
+337 MMGAYS
-343 TQIKYFDLY
+343 TQLRSFDLY
-352 EPDLTEENLSSEKK
+352 NPDFNEEELSSEKGG
-366 EETETP
+366 ES
-372 VKGSQSSLTLA
+372 KGSQDSLTLA

-396 PTRLSWSVLDTGSQS
+396 PSRISWSVLDTGSQS

-502 TYTKMNLIRDSTG
+502 TYTKMNLIRDSSG
-515 RKGNHTNRNAV
+515 RKGNHSNRNAV
-526 MASQDNFL
+526 MATQDNFL

>member
-1 MSKRAQLR
+1 MSNRARLR
-9 ARERQRQQEAA
+9 ALERKSQQEAA
-20 AENRAANPEKY
+20 AARRAANPEKN
-31 STNNVIKGRKTG
+31 STNKVITGRTNCN
-43 PQRREEQQK
+43 QRREEQEKIRDEK
-52 KREEQQK
+52 KQPARKPTE
-59 KREENK
+59 
-65 RRRTDPCEI
+65 PCDVE
-74 QKILITSA
+74 KILITSA
-82 KNPKDSVNLT
+82 KNPGESVNLT
-92 GGMVRFMYYESLLSN
+92 GGMIRLMYYESLLSN

-119 NSANNA
+119 NTANNA

-141 PIVGGEVASIK
+141 PIVGGEIASIK
-152 IVDNRG
+152 VTDNRG
-158 AVLEFS
+158 NSLEFS
-164 PEKNN
+164 PENNN

-190 QFTSKEFLEN
+190 QFTSEEYLEN

-214 ISEHIEKLVKENLN
+214 ISEHIDKLVKENLN
-228 TDKSVDLEETGA
+228 TNKAIDIEETGA

-257 NLSTRAVPQGNEKS
+257 NLSTRAVPQGNDKS

-282 ADGYNFKSLDTLLGQ
+282 ADGYHFKSLDTLLGQ
-297 NMKKSIAYNETPDN
+297 KKKKSIVYNETPDN
-311 GNLPAGYDLKALE
+311 GNIPAGYDLKALE
-324 YSRSSENNVQGKM
+324 YSRDSANNVQGKM

-343 TQIKYFDLY
+343 NQIATFDLY
-352 EPDLTEENLSSEKK
+352 NPDFNEEELSSEKGG
-366 EETETP
+366 ES
-372 VKGSQSSLTLA
+372 KGSQSSLTLA

-396 PTRLSWSVLDTGSQS
+396 PSRISWSVLDTGSQS

-431 VYNQS
+431 IFNQS

-442 LFSATVTV
+442 LFSSTVTV

-463 IFIDGPSLKAETTSN
+463 IFIDGPTLKAETTSN
-478 DDIDKKDGG
+478 DDIDRKDGG

-502 TYTKMNLIRDSTG
+502 TYTKMSLIRDSTG
-515 RKGNHTNRNAV
+515 RKGNHTNRNAD
-526 MASQDNFL
+526 MAMEDNFL

>member
-1 MSKRAQLR
+1 MSNRAKLR
-9 ARERQRQQEAA
+9 QKELKKQQERA

-43 PQRREEQQK
+43 KERRED
-52 KREEQQK
+52 QQK
-59 KREENK
+59 KREENRK
-65 RRRTDPCEI
+65 RRTDPCDIE
-74 QKILITSA
+74 KITITSA
-82 KNPKDSVNLT
+82 KNPKESVNLT
-92 GGMVRFMYYESLLSN
+92 GGLVRFMYYESLLSN
-107 TIKATYTYSDSG
+107 TIKATYTYSDTG
-119 NSANNA
+119 NTVNNA

-141 PIVGGEVASIK
+141 PIVGGEIASIK

-190 QFTSKEFLEN
+190 QLISKEYLEN

-337 MMGAFS
+337 MMGAYS
-343 TQIKYFDLY
+343 TQLRSFDLY
-352 EPDLTEENLSSEKK
+352 NPDFNEEELSSEKGG
-366 EETETP
+366 ES
-372 VKGSQSSLTLA
+372 KGSQDTLTLA

-396 PTRLSWSVLDTGSQS
+396 PTRLSWSVLDTGSQP

-431 VYNQS
+431 IFNQS

-442 LFSATVTV
+442 LFSSTVTV

-463 IFIDGPSLKAETTSN
+463 IFIDGPTLKAETTSN
-478 DDIDKKDGG
+478 DDIDRKDGG
-487 VYIIADLAH
+487 VYIISDLAH

-502 TYTKMNLIRDSTG
+502 TYTKMSLIRDSTG
-515 RKGNHTNRNAV
+515 RKGNHTNRTSSI
-526 MASQDNFL
+526 MDDGFMP
-534 SNIK
+534 NIK

>member
-9 ARERQRQQEAA
+9 AREKQRQQESAA
-20 AENRAANPEKY
+20 QNRDANPEKY

-43 PQRREEQQK
+43 AQRREEQK
-52 KREEQQK
+52 KIREK
-59 KREENK
+59 NK
-65 RRRTDPCEI
+65 RRRTDPCDI

-82 KNPKDSVNLT
+82 KNPKESVNLT
-92 GGMVRFMYYESLLSN
+92 GGLVRFMYYESLLSN
-107 TIKATYTYSDSG
+107 TIKATCTYSDSG

-152 IVDNRG
+152 IVDNHG

-169 PLIVNKPTPFDD
+169 ALIVNKPTPFDD

-190 QFTSKEFLEN
+190 QLTSNEFLEN

-228 TDKSVDLEETGA
+228 TDKSIDLEETGA

-282 ADGYNFKSLDTLLGQ
+282 ADGYNFKSSDTLLGQ

-337 MMGAFS
+337 MMGAYS
-343 TQIKYFDLY
+343 TQLRSFDLY
-352 EPDLTEENLSSEKK
+352 NPDFSEEELSSEKK
-366 EETETP
+366 EETKTP

-383 GEELPLYNKDYYV
+383 GEELPLYNKDYYA
-396 PTRLSWSVLDTGSQS
+396 PSRISWSVLDTGSQS

-515 RKGNHTNRNAV
+515 RKGNHSNRNAA
-526 MASQDNFL
+526 MATQDNFL
-534 SNIK
+534 STIK

>member
-1 MSKRAQLR
+1 MSNRARLRAQ
-9 ARERQRQQEAA
+9 ERKRQQEAA

-31 STNNVIKGRKTG
+31 STNNVITGRKNG
-43 PQRREEQQK
+43 NQRREEQK
-52 KREEQQK
+52 KIRDERK
-59 KREENK
+59 KPTRKPTE
-65 RRRTDPCEI
+65 PCDVE
-74 QKILITSA
+74 KILITSA
-82 KNPKDSVNLT
+82 KNPGESVNLT
-92 GGMVRFMYYESLLSN
+92 GGMIRFMYYESLLSN

-119 NSANNA
+119 NTANNA

-133 TGTALEKL
+133 TGTAMEKL

-152 IVDNRG
+152 VTDNRG
-158 AVLEFS
+158 NSLEFS
-164 PEKNN
+164 PENNN

-190 QFTSKEFLEN
+190 QFTSKEYLEN
-200 EKLDN
+200 EILDN

-214 ISEHIEKLVKENLN
+214 ISEHIDKLVKENLN
-228 TDKSVDLEETGA
+228 TDKSIDIEETGA

-257 NLSTRAVPQGNEKS
+257 NLSTRAVPQGNDKS

-282 ADGYNFKSLDTLLGQ
+282 ADGYHFKSLDTLLGQ
-297 NMKKSIAYNETPDN
+297 KKKKSIVYNETPDN
-311 GNLPAGYDLKALE
+311 GNIPAGYDLKALE
-324 YSRSSENNVQGKM
+324 YSRDSVNNVQGKM
-337 MMGAFS
+337 MMGAYS
-343 TQIKYFDLY
+343 TQLRSFDLY
-352 EPDLTEENLSSEKK
+352 NPDFNEEELSSEKGG
-366 EETETP
+366 ES
-372 VKGSQSSLTLA
+372 KGSQDTLTLA

-396 PTRLSWSVLDTGSQS
+396 PTRLSWSVLDTGSQP

-431 VYNQS
+431 IFNQS

-442 LFSATVTV
+442 LFSSTVTV

-463 IFIDGPSLKAETTSN
+463 IFIDGPTLKAETTSN
-478 DDIDKKDGG
+478 DDIDRKDGG
-487 VYIIADLAH
+487 VYIISDLAH

-502 TYTKMNLIRDSTG
+502 TYTKMSLIRDSTG
-515 RKGNHTNRNAV
+515 RKGNHTNRTSSI
-526 MASQDNFL
+526 MDDGFMP
-534 SNIK
+534 NIK

>member
-43 PQRREEQQK
+43 TQRREEQK
-52 KREEQQK
+52 K

-65 RRRTDPCEI
+65 RRRTDPCDIE
-74 QKILITSA
+74 KIVITSA
-82 KNPKDSVNLT
+82 KNPKESVNLT

-107 TIKATYTYSDSG
+107 TIKATYTYSDTG
-119 NSANNA
+119 NTANNA

-228 TDKSVDLEETGA
+228 TDKSIDLEETGA

-257 NLSTRAVPQGNEKS
+257 NLSTKAVPQGSEKS